1 MKILILSPLFPPD
14 VGEPASYVKEL
25 MRRLEGHS
33 VEALIYGYLPESVP
47 TVQITAVDKRSWV
60 LKRLFTYTRSLF
72 KAQASAEIIIL
83 NNAPSIELPLLFVS
97 LFYKRRIIL
106 CESDPRASKAAQ
118 SGFYKTLHTQVKKR
132 CVKVI
137 TLPDQS
143 VYNAPET
150 LPFSEPNPTL
160 LQARASWWSVHVK
173 ELTIIWTIPKPGGVN
188 T

>member
-25 MRRLEGHS
+25 TRQLEGHT

-47 TVQITAVDKRSWV
+47 TVRITAVDKRSWL
-60 LKRLFTYTRSLF
+60 LKRLFTYTRALF
-72 KAQASAEIIIL
+72 KAQARAEIIIL

-97 LFYKRRIIL
+97 LFSKKRIIL

-118 SGFYKTLHTQVKKR
+118 SGFYKTLHAQVKKR

-137 TLPDQS
+137 TLPEQA

-150 LPFSEPNPTL
+150 LPFSAPNTTF
-160 LQARASWWSVHVK
+160 LQARALWWSAHIK
-173 ELTIIWTIPKPGGVN
+173 ELTTI
-188 T
+188 